1 MKRKSSEENLVDV
14 LVEKKNALS
23 GVCSSSI
30 RLPNAKPAKVQT
42 ENKVLKKIFRNT
54 SITLISPF
62 NEKCFCLKT
71 FSAISWLS
79 VKNFAFVSSGF
90 KMPRELSWNQ
100 NCFMVTWLV
109 IIYACLHILH
119 PLRKKLHEE
128 VVDYFTGRLLTRL
141 RLTINLISF
150 FCTQFQLFALK
161 KIQLSALFGINW
173 RALSQ
178 RACWNFCMYIII
190 HEIGLRTRPGWF
202 Y

>member
-71 FSAISWLS
+71 FSAIS
-79 VKNFAFVSSGF
+79 
-90 KMPRELSWNQ
+90 
-100 NCFMVTWLV
+100 
-109 IIYACLHILH
+109 
-119 PLRKKLHEE
+119 
-128 VVDYFTGRLLTRL
+128 
-141 RLTINLISF
+141 
-150 FCTQFQLFALK
+150 
-161 KIQLSALFGINW
+161 
-173 RALSQ
+173 
-178 RACWNFCMYIII
+178 
-190 HEIGLRTRPGWF
+190 
-202 Y
+202 